1 MPTTRRTPRLVRRA
15 AILATAASLLALAA
29 GPASAASV
37 YKWLDESGVV
47 HLSSQKPPH
56 GVKYERLSVA
66 RSQAPATHTKSASS
80 RSTATRV
87 SASTPAQAAQRT
99 QVIGALQNRECVVA
113 LEALDKLANGGG
125 LVEPAE
131 MRRLEQTANLNCS
144 SDPVRRGE
152 QEQMAAR
159 LRVAKGDVCVSARN
173 KLVTMLEPG
182 NRPTREQLKA
192 QQEFIEGH
200 CTAPVR

>member
-1 MPTTRRTPRLVRRA
+1 MPTPGRPRRPVRRA
-15 AILATAASLLALAA
+15 AIFA
-29 GPASAASV
+29 AASV
-37 YKWLDESGVV
+37 LFALATGMASASSVYRWLDESGVV
-47 HLSSQKPPH
+47 HLSSQKPPQ

-66 RSQAPATHTKSASS
+66 TTGASATRATGTTS
-80 RSTATRV
+80 RSNATRV
-87 SASTPAQAAQRT
+87 SAATPAQAAQRT
-99 QVIGALQNRECVVA
+99 EVIGALKNRECVIA
-113 LEALDKLANGGG
+113 LEALDKLAHGGS

-159 LRVAKGDVCVSARN
+159 LRVAKGDVCVAARN
-173 KLVTMLEPG
+173 KLAAMLEPG
-182 NRPTREQLKA
+182 SRPHREQLKT

-200 CTAPVR
+200 CKSPVR